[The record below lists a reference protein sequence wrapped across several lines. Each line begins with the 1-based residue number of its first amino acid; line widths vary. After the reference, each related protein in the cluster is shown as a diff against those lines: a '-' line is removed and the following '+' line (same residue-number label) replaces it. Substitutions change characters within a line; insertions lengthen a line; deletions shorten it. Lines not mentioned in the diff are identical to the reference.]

1 MKEVVFAILLII
13 FISNAYAQDYFVFH
27 LASNKLPFDNELGV
41 EFFYNLEGYKDSE
54 FLVRPKISRGSIE
67 IYEKKN
73 SIWISQNGLWTTMP
87 TLEKE
92 MKTKVLLEGE
102 ADMWFEIQNML
113 DQEIYTTPKEK
124 IWGGNLY
131 GNYID
136 LINQNLRYLM
146 TEEESTKQPQQENKP
161 EERLSLVAKVIK
173 YIDDII

>member
-1 MKEVVFAILLII
+1 
-13 FISNAYAQDYFVFH
+13 
-27 LASNKLPFDNELGV
+27 
-41 EFFYNLEGYKDSE
+41 
-54 FLVRPKISRGSIE
+54 
-67 IYEKKN
+67 
-73 SIWISQNGLWTTMP
+73 LWTTMP